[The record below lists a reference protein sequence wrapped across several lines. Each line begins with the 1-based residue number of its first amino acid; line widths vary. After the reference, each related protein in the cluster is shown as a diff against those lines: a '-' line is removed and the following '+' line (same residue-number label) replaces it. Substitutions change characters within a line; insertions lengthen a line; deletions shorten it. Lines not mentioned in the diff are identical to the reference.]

1 MEGWSREILTFRS
14 SSPNSPL
21 QNAWK
26 GRFRMSRRQNPPGGK
41 CSSWLILR
49 ATLLPD
55 FRCETSVVHLRQSTR
70 IRPVAQTPAWNQEVA
85 AYESHSDPFAARDA
99 QMRDAQ

>member
-1 MEGWSREILTFRS
+1 VEEQVQDVSAAES
-14 SSPNSPL
+14 S
-21 QNAWK
+21 
-26 GRFRMSRRQNPPGGK
+26 GRKMFLLVN
-41 CSSWLILR
+41 ILR

>member
-1 MEGWSREILTFRS
+1 MEGWSREILTSDPRDLFPATECVEEQVQDVSAAES
-14 SSPNSPL
+14 S
-21 QNAWK
+21 
-26 GRFRMSRRQNPPGGK
+26 GRKMFLLVN
-41 CSSWLILR
+41 ILR